1 MLKFVVYD
9 IGSWT
14 TYVAPNWRLTIGKA
28 YILLFHDFF
37 ASVFGQI
44 SCSTSETNSEGSNLI
59 DPPDNIACFAKKR
72 ISEHFIS
79 GGCGSVGIAV
89 ASDTKYLQFE
99 SSHHQILFTIKCI
112 KRQNLIRRKET
123 GNGPIKNI
131 ISSLTTKVVQVQMKH
146 TQM

>member
-1 MLKFVVYD
+1 M
-9 IGSWT
+9 
-14 TYVAPNWRLTIGKA
+14 
-28 YILLFHDFF
+28 
-37 ASVFGQI
+37 
-44 SCSTSETNSEGSNLI
+44 I

-112 KRQNLIRRKET
+112 KK
-123 GNGPIKNI
+123 
-131 ISSLTTKVVQVQMKH
+131 TKLNKKKRDREWPN
-146 TQM
+146 